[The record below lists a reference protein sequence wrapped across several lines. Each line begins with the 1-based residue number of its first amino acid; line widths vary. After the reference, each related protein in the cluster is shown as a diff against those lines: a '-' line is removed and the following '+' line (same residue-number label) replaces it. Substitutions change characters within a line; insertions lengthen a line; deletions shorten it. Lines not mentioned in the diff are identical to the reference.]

1 MIKQNL
7 AIYSI
12 PTLFNILKEIE
23 NELNINVSLIS
34 NKQEL
39 DKVSFSEDLIITDK
53 KNLNFINLLEVNFPL
68 KIKVLIEKINIKL
81 IKIKTKN
88 KQKF

>member
-39 DKVSFSEDLIITDK
+39 DKVSFM
-53 KNLNFINLLEVNFPL
+53 
-68 KIKVLIEKINIKL
+68 KI
-81 IKIKTKN
+81 
-88 KQKF
+88 

>member
-53 KNLNFINLLEVNFPL
+53 KI
-68 KIKVLIEKINIKL
+68 
-81 IKIKTKN
+81 
-88 KQKF
+88 